1 MVRRIFSVLLVLAL
15 AAGIVYAYLGM
26 RAEQAPKSAAIDAVP
41 KNAVLILETGNP
53 QSLWNQASTNNMIWE
68 EFQAVSSL
76 QKADS
81 LLNALD
87 SAFTADADLQRQLD
101 RTNFTLSLH
110 PVGAHNF
117 SWLFSFGVPNTW
129 NKTQTLNALEQF
141 VGKDPKSQTY
151 DGSTIFTSTDT
162 QILYAFEENQ
172 LILSTDMSL
181 MQESVRH
188 IKSGVS
194 ITQDNDFEKVR
205 KTAGSSAEANLFVQH
220 DKLFAF
226 VGESLK
232 EKFQVEP
239 FYATWSTLDLEVK
252 PNALFLN
259 GYSLQSDSVYKYLT
273 VFQNQGQRD
282 FGWFGELP
290 ASTAFA
296 AVQQVENQSEFRRN
310 LNNYFEESGS
320 LAFRNGK
327 INNLEQICDCDLW
340 QTFSREWDGR
350 IANVLLEPASAQD
363 PAPSLN
369 VFGAKD
375 TSSLLQNWSG
385 FLNPHPELPTYRG
398 IPIYYFSL
406 PSSVET
412 LFGELFEGSAKVVS
426 VLENKVVFSENLRD
440 MQTFLANYSTGRTLE
455 NDASFREY
463 KSNLAGEFNLMFY
476 NNIARS
482 PFLYSRVLDESTGS
496 DLLNYSEQLRKLQ
509 ALTLQ
514 VSYSRDGLYYNNI
527 YMKYNPVYKQQTST
541 LWEIALETG
550 FNFKPELVTNHY
562 TNAQEVFI
570 QDKNNTVYLISP
582 TGKIL
587 WQKELPGK
595 IMSPVRQIDIF
606 KNGKLQMVFNTKN
619 AIHCLDRN
627 GNTVEGFPI
636 KLPAEA
642 TSPLSVFDYDND
654 KDYRLVV
661 ACADRSIRNY
671 DASGNAVKGWNASK
685 TENLVKAP
693 LKHIRVKTK
702 DYIFA
707 LEETGKVHLLA
718 RTGETRFNP
727 KSNVQHY
734 AGSEFTIIN
743 GKSISET
750 RMIYPDTLG
759 NIVELEFGNGEVEF
773 GLTGIAEG
781 SFITFADINND
792 SKKDYIIADG
802 NELRVYDSS
811 REKIFEREFDG
822 PITYSPQAYS
832 FGSNDVRIGITVAEV
847 SKCYLIDNDGNMTDE
862 FPLFG
867 NTPFSIGDL
876 NRTGDW
882 NLVIGDTLGNVL
894 TYSLE

>member
-1 MVRRIFSVLLVLAL
+1 MLRRILSVLLVLTL

-26 RAEQAPKSAAIDAVP
+26 RSEQAPQSAAIDAVP
-41 KNAVLILETGNP
+41 KNAVLILETDNP
-53 QSLWNQASTNNMIWE
+53 QSLWNHTSTNNMIWE
-68 EFQAVSSL
+68 EFQSVPSFK
-76 QKADS
+76 KADS
-81 LLNALD
+81 LIGSLD
-87 SAFTADADLQRQLD
+87 SAFTANADLQKQLD
-101 RTNFTLSLH
+101 KTNFTLSMH
-110 PVGAHNF
+110 PIGAHDF
-117 SWLFSFGVPNTW
+117 SWLFSFGTPSNW
-129 NKTQTLNALEQF
+129 GQSQTLESLQRFLGEN
-141 VGKDPKSQTY
+141 PKTRKY
-151 DGSTIFTSTDT
+151 DDATIYTSGTT
-162 QILYAFEENQ
+162 GMHYAFEKNQ
-172 LILSTDMSL
+172 LILSSNSGLIEDA
-181 MQESVRH
+181 VRH
-188 IKSGVS
+188 IKSGHS
-194 ITQDNDFEKVR
+194 ITQEKEFSTVR
-205 KTAGSSAEANLFVQH
+205 KTAGESTEANLYVQH
-220 DKLFAF
+220 NNLFSF
-226 VGESLK
+226 VNESL
-232 EKFQVEP
+232 EDQFQSEP
-239 FYATWSTLDLEVK
+239 FYASWTTLDLEVK

-259 GYSLQSDSVYKYLT
+259 GYSLQTDSVFKYLT

-296 AVQQVENQSEFRRN
+296 TVQQVENYSEFRRN
-310 LNNYFEESGS
+310 LNNYFEEEGT

-327 INNLEQICDCDLW
+327 INNLEQICGCDLW
-340 QTFSREWDGR
+340 QTFSKEWDGR
-350 IANVLLEPASAQD
+350 IAQVLLEPAGANET
-363 PAPSLN
+363 APKLN
-369 VFGAKD
+369 ILGVKD
-375 TSSLLQNWSG
+375 TASLKQNWSG
-385 FLNPHPELPTYRG
+385 FLSPHPDLPAYRG

-412 LFGELFEGSAKVVS
+412 LFGDLFSGSAKVVS
-426 VLENKVVFSENLRD
+426 VLENKVVFTEDLRA

-463 KSNLAGEFNLMFY
+463 QNNLAGEFNLMFY

-482 PFLYSRVLDESTGS
+482 PFLYSRFLTDKKANSLLDHS
-496 DLLNYSEQLRKLQ
+496 DKLRKLQ

-514 VSYSRDGLYYNNI
+514 VSYSRDGLYYNNL
-527 YMKYNPVYKQQTST
+527 YLKYNPVYKQQTST

-550 FNFKPELVTNHY
+550 FNFKPELVSNHY
-562 TNAQEVFI
+562 TQAQEVFI
-570 QDKNNTVYLISP
+570 QDKNNNAYLISP

-587 WQKELPGK
+587 WKKQLPGR

-661 ACADRSIRNY
+661 ALADKSIRNY
-671 DASGNAVKGWNASK
+671 SASGNPVKGWDAEK
-685 TENLVKAP
+685 TEDLVKAP

-707 LEETGKVHLLA
+707 LEESGKIHLLA

-727 KSNVQHY
+727 KSNLQHY
-734 AGSEFTIIN
+734 AGNEFTIIN

-759 NIVELEFGNGEVEF
+759 NIVELQFGNGEVDF
-773 GLTGIAEG
+773 SLTGIAEG

-792 SKKDYIIADG
+792 SKKDYIIADD
-802 NELRVYDSS
+802 NEIRVYDSS
-811 REKIFEREFDG
+811 REKLFEHSFDG
-822 PITYSPQAYS
+822 QITYAPHVYS
-832 FGSNDVRIGITVAEV
+832 FGSNDMRIGVTVAEI
-847 SKCYLIDNDGNMTDE
+847 SECYLIDDEGEITDE

-876 NRTGDW
+876 NKTGDW
-882 NLVIGDTLGNVL
+882 NLVVGDTLGNVL

>member
-26 RAEQAPKSAAIDAVP
+26 RSEQAPKSAAIDAIP

-68 EFQAVSSL
+68 EFQAVPSL
-76 QKADS
+76 QRADS

-87 SAFTADADLQRQLD
+87 SAFTADADLQKQLD

-117 SWLFSFGVPNTW
+117 AWLFSFGVPNTW
-129 NKTQTLNALEQF
+129 NKAQTLKALEQF
-141 VGKDPKSQTY
+141 VGKNPDSQTY
-151 DGSTIFTSTDT
+151 DGSTIFTSKNS
-162 QILYAFEENQ
+162 QLHYAFEENQ
-172 LILSTDMSL
+172 LILSPDKSL
-181 MQESVRH
+181 IQESVRH

-194 ITQDNDFEKVR
+194 ITQDIDFDKVR

-220 DKLFAF
+220 DKLFSF

-232 EKFQVEP
+232 ESFQVEP

-259 GYSLQSDSVYKYLT
+259 GYSLQTDSVYKYLT
-273 VFQNQGQRD
+273 VFQNQDQRD

-296 AVQQVENQSEFRRN
+296 TVQQVENQSEFRRN
-310 LNNYFEESGS
+310 LNDYYEESGS

-350 IANVLLEPASAQD
+350 IAHVLLEPSGVNE
-363 PAPSLN
+363 PAPALN

-375 TSSLLQNWSG
+375 TSSLLQNWST
-385 FLNPHPELPTYRG
+385 FLSPHPELPTYRG
-398 IPIYYFSL
+398 IPIYYFAL

-426 VLENKVVFSENLRD
+426 VLENKVIFSENLRD

-482 PFLYSRVLDESTGS
+482 PFLFARMLKEKNAERLLEFS
-496 DLLNYSEQLRKLQ
+496 DQLRKLQ

-514 VSYSRDGLYYNNI
+514 VSYSRDGLYYNNL
-527 YMKYNPVYKQQTST
+527 YLKYNPVYKQQTST

-562 TNAQEVFI
+562 TNAQEVFF

-587 WQKELPGK
+587 WQKEMPGK

-606 KNGKLQMVFNTKN
+606 KNGKLQMVFNTKD

-636 KLPAEA
+636 RLPAEA
-642 TSPLSVFDYDND
+642 TSPLSVFDYDNN

-685 TENLVKAP
+685 TENLVNAP

-811 REKIFEREFDG
+811 REKLFEKEFEG

-832 FGSNDVRIGITVAEV
+832 FGSNDVRVGITVAEV
-847 SKCYLIDNDGNMTDE
+847 SKCYLINNDGEMTDE

-876 NRTGDW
+876 NKTGDW